1 MSKKEKETAE
11 TAAQITNSE
20 PENGEKLSRYYN
32 TKDVTKRREIR
43 EDIVDNKQY
52 VFYTELTTN
61 ADTDGNKE
69 ITLEIGIEKI
79 DGGVIEEKQSMRLR
93 QDVLE
98 NSNITTLSEI
108 ITMLQITKQDV
119 KNFINYKK

>member
-1 MSKKEKETAE
+1 MSKKETAE
-11 TAAQITNSE
+11 TTAQTTNSE
-20 PENGEKLSRYYN
+20 PENGEKLSRYYV

-43 EDIVDNKQY
+43 EDIVNNKQY

-79 DGGVIEEKQSMRLR
+79 DGGVIEQQQSMILHR
-93 QDVLE
+93 DIFGNGNTE
-98 NSNITTLSEI
+98 TLSDI
-108 ITMLQITKQDV
+108 ITMLQITKQQV
-119 KNFINYKK
+119 KNFINSKK

>member
-1 MSKKEKETAE
+1 MSKKETAE
-11 TAAQITNSE
+11 TAAQTTISE

>member
-1 MSKKEKETAE
+1 MSKKETAE
-11 TAAQITNSE
+11 TAAQTTISE

-43 EDIVDNKQY
+43 EDIVDKKQY

-79 DGGVIEEKQSMRLR
+79 DGGTILEKQSMRLR

-98 NSNITTLSEI
+98 NSNIETLSEI

>member
-1 MSKKEKETAE
+1 MSKKETAE
-11 TAAQITNSE
+11 TAAQTTISE

-79 DGGVIEEKQSMRLR
+79 DGGTILEKQSMRLR

-98 NSNITTLSEI
+98 NSNIETLSEI

>member
-1 MSKKEKETAE
+1 MSKKETAE
-11 TAAQITNSE
+11 TAAQTTISE

-79 DGGVIEEKQSMRLR
+79 DGGIIEEKQSMRLR

>member
-1 MSKKEKETAE
+1 MSKKETAE
-11 TAAQITNSE
+11 TAAQTTISE

-79 DGGVIEEKQSMRLR
+79 DGGVILEKQSMRLR

-98 NSNITTLSEI
+98 NSNIETLSEI

>member
-1 MSKKEKETAE
+1 MSKKETAE
-11 TAAQITNSE
+11 TTAQTANNE
-20 PENGEKLSRYYN
+20 PENGEKLSRYYV

-52 VFYTELTTN
+52 VFFTELTTN

-79 DGGVIEEKQSMRLR
+79 DGGVIEQQQSM
-93 QDVLE
+93 VLHRDIFGNGNTE
-98 NSNITTLSEI
+98 TLSDI
-108 ITMLQITKQDV
+108 ITMLQITKQQV
-119 KNFINYKK
+119 KNFINSKK